1 MVRKTRIGNETI
13 HFLTNVPTIFVEET
27 TINHTV
33 HYQNKKLKGDKVSLR
48 QKLGHK
54 HENSLNR
61 LQITKITPKFTPL

>member
-1 MVRKTRIGNETI
+1 MVRKTKMGSETI
-13 HFLTNVPTIFVEET
+13 QFSTNGPTIFVKET

-61 LQITKITPKFTPL
+61 LQIT